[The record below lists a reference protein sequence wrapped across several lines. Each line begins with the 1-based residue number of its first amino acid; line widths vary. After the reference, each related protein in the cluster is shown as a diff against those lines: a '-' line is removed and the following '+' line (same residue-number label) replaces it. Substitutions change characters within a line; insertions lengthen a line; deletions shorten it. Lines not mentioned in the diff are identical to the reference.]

1 MGDVV
6 AVGRGGLHVGRQ
18 GFGGA
23 PLGGLFASVDG
34 RDAAATLEEAWAQG
48 IRYFDTAPHY
58 GAGLSERRV
67 GEFLA
72 GKPYGEWVLS
82 TKVGRVLESAR
93 PEEADDAAL
102 RR

>member
-6 AVGRGGLHVGRQ
+6 AVGRGGLRVGRQ

-23 PLGGLFASVDG
+23 PLGGLFAPVDG

-72 GKPYGEWVLS
+72 GKP
-82 TKVGRVLESAR
+82 
-93 PEEADDAAL
+93 L
-102 RR
+102 RRVGVVDEGRTGARVGPTR